1 MICGFFSAVG
11 ILTWTLAFN
20 VDTGGTSIG
29 EIVLDIATGGET
41 SVVKQ
46 ALCHHLPS
54 VVIASAMKYWG
65 PKNPFYVVLVVLSS
79 IALFYIVLFLTGTSL
94 VQAKEQGWF
103 WSHEELV
110 YYRSSED
117 ANLVRGFANILVVD
131 DNSRRYY
138 PKKRGKRSY
147 SYVSI
152 SLSSSF
158 LFYPFLTKTQIG
170 FPEWA
175 PPAPFGVWNQLQYV
189 HWGAVWQGFGTAAA
203 LGFLYMIRCS
213 VHATALKKNVP
224 NLVRTE
230 RVDGG
235 RVALTQPKSPF
246 LPRPGPLKQQ
256 RRQFSEGTFLRE
268 LCVCLLVP
276 ASFLKIASWLTILH
290 HP

>member
-138 PKKRGKRSY
+138 PKKKRKKISLLCFNFFVFLFFVLSLFDQNTDWISGMGTARPLWCLESVAIRPLGGRLARLWNGSCLGILVHDSLFGTRDRLEEKRSQSR
-147 SYVSI
+147 SY
-152 SLSSSF
+152 
-158 LFYPFLTKTQIG
+158 
-170 FPEWA
+170 
-175 PPAPFGVWNQLQYV
+175 
-189 HWGAVWQGFGTAAA
+189 
-203 LGFLYMIRCS
+203 
-213 VHATALKKNVP
+213 
-224 NLVRTE
+224 RTS
-230 RVDGG
+230 G
-235 RVALTQPKSPF
+235 
-246 LPRPGPLKQQ
+246 
-256 RRQFSEGTFLRE
+256 
-268 LCVCLLVP
+268 
-276 ASFLKIASWLTILH
+276 WW
-290 HP
+290 